1 MYERRVVCHHIR
13 DPRQWRFNLSPIP
26 NRPGKTGFY
35 WVTPDSIQGLYE
47 KDDSIEILT
56 KTLTNRKDDL
66 LDLINLWKAGNKTM
80 DEKAKEKGKKYRD
93 DIKDLKERIRH
104 VKININRVSGQNV
117 VYDQAVPQHPP
128 VLQQPVSPQQTP
140 PLIGTPLPAVPVGGP
155 PVSPLPVAQAES
167 FRRPTKVLFTDL
179 DDTLTINH
187 REGDS
192 FINYLDTFD
201 ERDMIH
207 LIETD
212 GKKYKTTH
220 HIINFL
226 KWCNRNNVDI
236 WIIST
241 GAAVQTPGLTVTHN
255 IQMNLLRYAN
265 GGVGPGDP
273 WPEIYE
279 KDTIHMLADESDD
292 KRTEKYWEPNTAT
305 KWDGIEYI
313 MEKYYQGQIDKMLFI
328 DDEIDEQGGY
338 SSDKKKPTTLSTLE
352 VGMIYQPPKICSIKM
367 RIEGEEPFI
376 QDGKKL
382 IGQVQILNIKKFF
395 GEEEGYGQQPM
406 AEAQGYGQPGPGQM
420 GYAPRSAAAQ
430 TQPQGAQP
438 VYTGW
443 AGRSGEV
450 RPMNQAPYGPWM
462 DRQRGYPGGVPA
474 YTPSHL
480 AAQER
485 ANAEDRAL
493 ELVQARERIEA
504 RGGIG
509 SVFKS
514 EHNVQKLEGKI
525 KTNTQT
531 LELLK
536 EEGEKK
542 EGEGDIL
549 WMFSEE
555 ARDVFARN
563 VLLEKRIADIKQ
575 LSQAPEVQQ
584 PEIPKETQHTFL
596 DHAKSHR
603 WDKVMQMVELNP
615 NIINVQPSGRMS
627 ALHQAVLFKNLE
639 MVEWLL
645 KRRADKNSKYKEKS
659 VIENALY
666 DDMRSLLERYE

>member
-1 MYERRVVCHHIR
+1 
-13 DPRQWRFNLSPIP
+13 
-26 NRPGKTGFY
+26 
-35 WVTPDSIQGLYE
+35 
-47 KDDSIEILT
+47 
-56 KTLTNRKDDL
+56 
-66 LDLINLWKAGNKTM
+66 
-80 DEKAKEKGKKYRD
+80 
-93 DIKDLKERIRH
+93 
-104 VKININRVSGQNV
+104 
-117 VYDQAVPQHPP
+117 
-128 VLQQPVSPQQTP
+128 
-140 PLIGTPLPAVPVGGP
+140 P

-212 GKKYKTTH
+212 GKKYKTTY

-265 GGVGPGDP
+265 GGVGPGDR

-292 KRTEKYWEPNTAT
+292 KQTEKYRKPNTAT

-462 DRQRGYPGGVPA
+462 DRQRGYPG
-474 YTPSHL
+474 
-480 AAQER
+480 
-485 ANAEDRAL
+485 
-493 ELVQARERIEA
+493 
-504 RGGIG
+504 
-509 SVFKS
+509 
-514 EHNVQKLEGKI
+514 
-525 KTNTQT
+525 
-531 LELLK
+531 
-536 EEGEKK
+536 
-542 EGEGDIL
+542 
-549 WMFSEE
+549 
-555 ARDVFARN
+555 
-563 VLLEKRIADIKQ
+563 
-575 LSQAPEVQQ
+575 
-584 PEIPKETQHTFL
+584 
-596 DHAKSHR
+596 
-603 WDKVMQMVELNP
+603 
-615 NIINVQPSGRMS
+615 
-627 ALHQAVLFKNLE
+627 
-639 MVEWLL
+639 
-645 KRRADKNSKYKEKS
+645 
-659 VIENALY
+659 
-666 DDMRSLLERYE
+666 